1 MKQSIKNGFTLIEA
15 LLGLLITS
23 IVSLLCVVFL
33 QTALYIVGFEPLHQE
48 QMAILQ
54 LRQILACSQDI
65 QVESSKLR
73 MIYQH
78 DEIQIEQDK
87 DRLVKLDGYEIL
99 MEGVDHIHFEKEN
112 ENIYIFWTKQEHRFQ
127 IQIH

>member
-1 MKQSIKNGFTLIEA
+1 MKRSTKNGFTLIEA

-78 DEIQIEQDK
+78 DEIRIEQDK
-87 DRLVKLDGYEIL
+87 DRLVKRDGYEIL

-112 ENIYIFWTKQEHRFQ
+112 ENIYIFWTKQDHRFQ
-127 IQIH
+127 IQIY

>member
-1 MKQSIKNGFTLIEA
+1 MKRSTKNGFTLIEA

>member
-1 MKQSIKNGFTLIEA
+1 MKRSPKNGFTLIEA
-15 LLGLLITS
+15 LFGLLITS
-23 IVSLLCVVFL
+23 IVSLLCVTFL
-33 QTALYIVGFEPLHQE
+33 QTALYIVSFEPLHQE

-65 QVESSKLR
+65 QVEPSKLR

-87 DRLVKLDGYEIL
+87 DRLVKRDGYEIL

-112 ENIYIFWTKQEHRFQ
+112 ENIYIFWTKQDHRFQ
-127 IQIH
+127 IQIY